1 MPILVALAIAVF
13 AVGVD
18 NYIVAAML
26 PAISNDL
33 GAPVGQVGIIASAYA
48 LPTALLAPAFG
59 PFSDRRGRRAAL
71 LLGLSV
77 FAIGSVA
84 CVASPSLPLLVVAR
98 VITGLGAAII
108 VPAAF
113 AAASDQGT
121 PAERSRAISIVAA
134 MYPLSTLLGL
144 PVGAVAGILLG
155 WRAAFALILVLGLVA
170 FALVAWR
177 LRDMAARPRPE
188 GSYLDTYRVLA
199 TERRVLPV
207 LAVTACWFLATFG
220 SFLYLTE
227 FVHERFGV
235 PADQAS
241 LLLIVLG
248 VMGTIATRV
257 SQPLMVAI
265 GARRTVLLAIAM
277 FVVAA
282 FLMPAAPIL
291 PLAVVVFGIWTFG
304 TWIGVPASQTIV
316 AGLSETRRGTLLS
329 FNSSAMNLAFVISP
343 LIIGRLIDAGG
354 FDLSFRVSAG
364 IGVVALVLAWAFL
377 PRTAAIVPVPE
388 AAA

>member
-1 MPILVALAIAVF
+1 MPVLVALAIAVF

-33 GAPVGQVGIIASAYA
+33 SAPVGQVGIIASAYA

-71 LLGLSV
+71 LLGLFV
-77 FAIGSVA
+77 FAAGSVA
-84 CVASPSLPLLVVAR
+84 CVASPSLPFLVVAR

-170 FALVAWR
+170 LGLVAWR
-177 LRDMAARPRPE
+177 LGDVARPRPE

-248 VMGTIATRV
+248 VMGTIAARV

-277 FVVAA
+277 FVLAA
-282 FLMPAAPIL
+282 FLMPAAPVL
-291 PLAVVVFGIWTFG
+291 PLVVVVFGVWTFG
-304 TWIGVPASQTIV
+304 TWLGVPASQAIV
-316 AGLSETRRGTLLS
+316 AGLSESRRGTLLS
-329 FNSSAMNLAFVISP
+329 FNASAMNLAFVISP

-364 IGVVALVLAWAFL
+364 IGVLALLLAWAFL

-388 AAA
+388 AVA